1 MDFLKI
7 IIEGGWVV
15 QDTLE
20 WISILDFLNVDAD
33 LDNNP
38 QAKEFFI
45 MVSKIFDFEE
55 DFQQNFLMFEDDWFK
70 KLS

>member
-15 QDTLE
+15 QDTME

-33 LDNNP
+33 LENNP
-38 QAKEFFI
+38 QAMEFFI

-55 DFQQNFLMFEDDWFK
+55 DF
-70 KLS
+70 